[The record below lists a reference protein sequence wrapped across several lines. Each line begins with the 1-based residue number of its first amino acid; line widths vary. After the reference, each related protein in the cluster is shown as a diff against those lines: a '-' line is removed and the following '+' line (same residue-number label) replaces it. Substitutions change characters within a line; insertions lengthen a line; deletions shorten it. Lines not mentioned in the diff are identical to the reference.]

1 MQHFGPLN
9 VMRFVVPAVVAVLAS
24 GAALN
29 GQQSLHFHSA
39 SSELVVLTA
48 TVTDKR
54 GGCVHGVGR
63 DRFTIYDDGKQQSI
77 SLFSNDD
84 TPASVALIIDSSATM
99 RAKIGEVVA
108 ATVAFP
114 PLSHPTAELVPLAS

>member
-1 MQHFGPLN
+1 MRHFAPLN
-9 VMRFVVPAVVAVLAS
+9 VVRFVVPAVVAVLAS

-29 GQQSLHFHSA
+29 GQQGLHFHSA
-39 SSELVVLTA
+39 SSELVVLAA

-54 GGCVHGVGR
+54 GGFVHGVGR
-63 DRFTIYDDGKQQSI
+63 DRFTIYDDGKQRPI

-84 TPASVALIIDSSATM
+84 TPVSVGLIIDSSASM

-108 ATVAFP
+108 ATVAFAR
-114 PLSHPTAELVPLAS
+114 LSHPEDEPRR